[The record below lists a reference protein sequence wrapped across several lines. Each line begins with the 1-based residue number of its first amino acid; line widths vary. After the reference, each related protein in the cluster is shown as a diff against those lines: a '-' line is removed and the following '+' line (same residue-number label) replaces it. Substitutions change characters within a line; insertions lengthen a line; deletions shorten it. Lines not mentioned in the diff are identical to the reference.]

1 MGNNQGKVPIKD
13 LPCKTMENRKQCIW
27 VGKAMPD
34 PAVDPDITINLRNRV
49 TKSENQKPMR
59 YLNDA
64 ISTKEQHPMPY

>member
-1 MGNNQGKVPIKD
+1 MGNNRGKVPIKD
-13 LPCKTMENRKQCIW
+13 LPRKTMENRKQFIW

-49 TKSENQKPMR
+49 VKSENQKPMR

-64 ISTKEQHPMPY
+64 ISTIEQHTMT